1 MCSWSHNKLA
11 MKTRLWFSSSC
22 SGCSGPCIVFI
33 TSILLS
39 FLGYPLELE
48 QKGSKGNILG

>member
-1 MCSWSHNKLA
+1 MCPWSHNKLA
-11 MKTRLWFSSSC
+11 MKMRLWFSSSC
-22 SGCSGPCIVFI
+22 SGCSGPCIIFI

-39 FLGYPLELE
+39 FLGYLLELT